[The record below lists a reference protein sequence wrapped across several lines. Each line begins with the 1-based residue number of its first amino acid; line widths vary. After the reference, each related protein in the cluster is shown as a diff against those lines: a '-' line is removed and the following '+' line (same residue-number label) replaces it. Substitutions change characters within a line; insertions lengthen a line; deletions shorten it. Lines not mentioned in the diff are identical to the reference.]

1 MKVVLIQFE
10 DAGKRYFFDPLH
22 FVIVPNTYVVV
33 ETVRGIEIGK
43 AILEKDITE
52 EELVSELKPI
62 IRVASQEDIDINN
75 YNKTLEEVVILKTKD
90 LVVTNSLEMK
100 VLGAE
105 YTLDRKKLMIYF
117 EAEGRVDFR
126 DLVKDLSD
134 IFKTRIELRQVGP
147 RDGAKM
153 IGSIGP
159 CGYVLCCSSF
169 IGQFDTVSIKM
180 AKNQNISINTAKI
193 SGLCGKLLC
202 CIKYEDDA
210 YADLRKELPIIHEK
224 IIVDDV
230 EAEVIEIEI
239 LKKRVKARFSDGK
252 IIFLSDGEYKRKI

>member
-1 MKVVLIQFE
+1 MKVVLVQFE
-10 DAGKRYFFDPLH
+10 EAGKRYFFDPLD
-22 FVIVPNTYVVV
+22 FIIEPNSFVVV
-33 ETVRGIEIGK
+33 ETVRGVEIGK
-43 AILEKDITE
+43 AISEKNITE
-52 EELVSELKPI
+52 EELIAELKPI
-62 IRVASQEDIDINN
+62 IRIANEDDLKINE
-75 YNKTLEEVVILKTKD
+75 YNKALEVDIVKKTKE
-90 LVVTNSLEMK
+90 LVFSNNLEMK

-159 CGYVLCCSSF
+159 CGFLLCCSTF
-169 IGQFDTVSIKM
+169 MGQFDTVSIKM

-210 YADLRKELPIIHEK
+210 YTELKKELPSIHEI
-224 IIVDDV
+224 IIVNNE
-230 EAEVIEIEI
+230 EAIVIEVEYF
-239 LKKRVKARFSDGK
+239 KKKVKARLSNGDVVLLLDGQ
-252 IIFLSDGEYKRKI
+252 YKRKE

>member
-1 MKVVLIQFE
+1 MKVVLVQFKE
-10 DAGKRYFFDPLH
+10 AGKRYYFDPLDYT
-22 FVIVPNTYVVV
+22 IEPNSFVVV
-33 ETVRGIEIGK
+33 ETIRGIEIGK
-43 AILEKDITE
+43 VIKEKDIQE

-62 IRVASQEDIDINN
+62 IRIATEDDIRVDK
-75 YNKTLEEVVILKTKD
+75 YNVTLEADVLEKTKE
-90 LVVTNSLEMK
+90 LVHVNNLEMK
-100 VLGAE
+100 VLGGE

-117 EAEGRVDFR
+117 EAENRVDFR

-159 CGYVLCCSSF
+159 CGFLLCCSTF

-202 CIKYEDDA
+202 CIKYEDEA
-210 YADLRKELPIIHEK
+210 YSELRRELPVLHERV
-224 IIVDDV
+224 IVEDK
-230 EAEVIEIEI
+230 EGEVIEVEFI
-239 LKKRVKARFSDGK
+239 KRRIKVRFGDGS
-252 IIFLSDGEYKRKI
+252 IIVVASGEYQRKI

>member
-1 MKVVLIQFE
+1 MHVALIQFKE
-10 DAGKRYFFDPLH
+10 AGKRYYFDPLN
-22 FVIVPNTYVVV
+22 FQLENGIYVVV

-43 AILEKDITE
+43 VVQLKDILETE
-52 EELVSELKPI
+52 LISELKPI
-62 IRVASQEDIDINN
+62 LRIATDDDKEADK
-75 YNKTLEEVVILKTKD
+75 YNLSLEKEIVKKTKE
-90 LVVTNSLEMK
+90 LSFLHNLELK

-105 YTLDRKKLMIYF
+105 YTLDRKKLLIYF

-134 IFKTRIELRQVGP
+134 VYKTRIELRQVGP

-159 CGYVLCCSSF
+159 CGYLLCCNTF

-180 AKNQNISINTAKI
+180 AKNQNISINTQKI

-202 CIKYEDDA
+202 CIKYEDDV
-210 YADLRKELPIIHEK
+210 YTEIKKEMPALKEIIL
-224 IIVDDV
+224 VDGI
-230 EAEVIEIEI
+230 EAEVLEVGYVKGTIKARI
-239 LKKRVKARFSDGK
+239 LKDGS
-252 IIFLSDGEYKRKI
+252 IVHLHNGEYKRK